1 MSTLSNYYIISLI
14 INNNLFP
21 QPPPSSWFSIFLLF
35 KVCSSCNFHSALKHF
50 LFVSHLFSQLCKSKR
65 ETRKKRQKLMSQIFF
80 GRRPKRK
87 ISKHCL
93 FFFLKKQR
101 EEKFFLFHFIIIVRT
116 SIWFQIS
123 LHDSKRKEKKSTHKQ
138 KDRGVSSDRNLNIF
152 TVKNYFSVVLFFS
165 CAM

>member
-14 INNNLFP
+14 INNNIFP

-65 ETRKKRQKLMSQIFF
+65 ETGKKT
-80 GRRPKRK
+80 K
-87 ISKHCL
+87 IDVTNVFWPTSKAKNFETL
-93 FFFLKKQR
+93 LI
-101 EEKFFLFHFIIIVRT
+101 FLFKTAKRGKIL
-116 SIWFQIS
+116 SIS
-123 LHDSKRKEKKSTHKQ
+123 LHNYRPYEHLISNFTAWLKAKRKKTTYKQ